1 MKLLLLFL
9 FVFLLHAVAGYPLP
23 GHGHHYNYHERRQ
36 IVDNTPFR
44 LKVHTKQLPALN
56 NRYVV
61 PFMQPN
67 GAKYALAFPSASGH
81 YTLDSTAG
89 VLYYHD
95 HQYPERSVVSV
106 GRQERIGDVSVM
118 NTKPIS
124 HYTDHDGQEQQTL
137 HRDAFDFNA
146 QSFLTHKGAAHWY
159 ACELT
164 MAINYPFPLIA
175 FFDHKPEEGCKK
187 IELQLSF
194 L

>member
-1 MKLLLLFL
+1 MKLLLLCL

-23 GHGHHYNYHERRQ
+23 GHGHYNYHERRQ

-56 NRYVV
+56 DRYVV

-81 YTLDSTAG
+81 YTLDSAAG

-106 GRQERIGDVSVM
+106 GRQERIGDVSVL

-124 HYTDHDGQEQQTL
+124 NQEQQTL
-137 HRDAFDFNA
+137 HRDAFDFNT
-146 QSFLTHKGAAHWY
+146 QSFLTHKGASHWY

-187 IELQLSF
+187 VELQLSF